1 MYFHNFCNYLP
12 LENNWPTWINLK
24 PLHQIYRTLCANLI
38 EIDPVVMEKMKMR
51 KVYDNNDDDNDDDN
65 DNNDGDGQRTISFIF
80 GLEIRLV

>member
-1 MYFHNFCNYLP
+1 
-12 LENNWPTWINLK
+12 
-24 PLHQIYRTLCANLI
+24 
-38 EIDPVVMEKMKMR
+38 MEKMKMR